1 MLTSLKDRNT
11 LLLPF
16 QYSCRRRRLPACRP
30 HCLTAKQVAP
40 NHESIRDVGLEEHA
54 RARSLEFLCPFSNFK
69 MHKAHS
75 VWAGEERAGG
85 VCVGTGQSSILSP
98 STESTLRPAQEKEQF
113 SLEASRKLFSLPFT
127 WESSLGNFHIRP
139 RPREFLL
146 LFIAV
151 NRGRASGTGKKY

>member
-1 MLTSLKDRNT
+1 MLTSLKDKNT

-16 QYSCRRRRLPACRP
+16 QYSCRRRWLPACRP

-75 VWAGEERAGG
+75 VWAGEKRVGCVWERVRVPSRVRRPNLRLGRLKKK
-85 VCVGTGQSSILSP
+85 SSFLSRLRGSFFRCLSP
-98 STESTLRPAQEKEQF
+98 GNRAWEI
-113 SLEASRKLFSLPFT
+113 FT
-127 WESSLGNFHIRP
+127 SD
-139 RPREFLL
+139 
-146 LFIAV
+146 
-151 NRGRASGTGKKY
+151 RGRASSSCFL

>member
-1 MLTSLKDRNT
+1 M
-11 LLLPF
+11 
-16 QYSCRRRRLPACRP
+16 
-30 HCLTAKQVAP
+30 
-40 NHESIRDVGLEEHA
+40 
-54 RARSLEFLCPFSNFK
+54 
-69 MHKAHS
+69 
-75 VWAGEERAGG
+75 
-85 VCVGTGQSSILSP
+85 CVGTGQSSILSP

-113 SLEASRKLFSLPFT
+113 PLEASFEGGFSLPFT